1 MKSHLHTHSPSETN
15 LNSSLGSSTWTQVY
29 EIPLFL
35 QCLSF
40 LSWCND
46 VIFLSYHNS
55 NVLNNTASHQEPLV
69 LLLVHTH
76 TPVISLDLNGQNC
89 RTLNLANWPWLWSKR
104 VQPSGVH
111 TAERFCSVPSP
122 TEEEEVS
129 AGSSYSLC
137 AKLLSSPSVVG
148 NLQHHRTISS
158 TTLRADWSISS
169 WTNERQ
175 RRARACCSAS
185 SLTISSPYR

>member
-1 MKSHLHTHSPSETN
+1 MLFFSLTTTITYSTTLHLTRN
-15 LNSSLGSSTWTQVY
+15 RLYCCW
-29 EIPLFL
+29 F
-35 QCLSF
+35 
-40 LSWCND
+40 
-46 VIFLSYHNS
+46 
-55 NVLNNTASHQEPLV
+55 
-69 LLLVHTH
+69 TH

-185 SLTISSPYR
+185 SLTISSPYRYTPIAWS